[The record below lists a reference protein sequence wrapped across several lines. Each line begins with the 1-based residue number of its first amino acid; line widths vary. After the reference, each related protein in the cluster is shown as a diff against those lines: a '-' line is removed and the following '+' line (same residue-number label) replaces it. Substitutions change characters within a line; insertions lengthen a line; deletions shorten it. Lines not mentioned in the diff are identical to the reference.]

1 MMRLYEHE
9 AKSLFRSEGIPVP
22 VSYGVFSSGTNTEI
36 PPRNAAF
43 PMMVKSLVL
52 VGGRGKAGGI
62 RKAGSWDEVRR
73 IAGELLGS
81 RINGHTV
88 GRILVE
94 AACDPKSALYVGV
107 TMNPATFENV
117 LIVSRQGGVDIEQAV
132 ASDPGAVFRED
143 IPGNPA
149 ALPRA
154 MAHDA
159 ARFLYDGGNPRL
171 VKSLESILFK
181 LYALYQKY
189 DCKIAEINPLLG
201 TDKGWFAADA
211 KIMIDDNALYRQG
224 TLLSL
229 LKIRDNRHDA
239 SEPTSNE
246 IRARKA
252 SIPYVDL
259 LPENTA
265 KNPDLLYI
273 GLCPGGAGY
282 GIFSI
287 DEVSNIGNRFF
298 DGRVV
303 PINFMDSGGGPTV
316 RQVSDMFHLLMDNPM
331 VDVVISSRFGGIS
344 SCDTYI
350 RGLVNCLRQRKTE
363 GKRMI
368 PVYGRMVGT
377 DLPTARAFLE
387 KARQE
392 TPEALADLVM
402 VVGNQ
407 TIMADVIKDGI
418 RRAMERKERLA

>member
-1 MMRLYEHE
+1 MRLYEHE

-22 VSYGVFSSGTNTEI
+22 IRYGVLSSEKDAEKV
-36 PPRNAAF
+36 PRNAAF

-62 RKAGSWDEVRR
+62 QKAGTWDDVRR
-73 IAGELLGS
+73 IAGQLLGS
-81 RINGHTV
+81 RINGHIV
-88 GRILVE
+88 RRILVE
-94 AACDPKSALYVGV
+94 AALDVKSALYVGV
-107 TMNPATFENV
+107 TMNPATFDNV
-117 LIVSRQGGVDIEQAV
+117 IIVSRQGGVDIEQA
-132 ASDPGAVFRED
+132 AAADPNAVFRAD

-149 ALPRA
+149 VLPKNIV
-154 MAHDA
+154 HDA
-159 ARFLYDGGNPRL
+159 VRFLAGNKDPRSA
-171 VKSLESILFK
+171 KTLESILSR

-201 TDKGWFAADA
+201 TDHGWIAADA
-211 KIMIDDNALYRQG
+211 KVMIDDNALYRQG
-224 TLLSL
+224 MLLSR
-229 LKIRDNRHDA
+229 LKIQGSRHDA

-252 SIPYVDL
+252 NIPYVDL
-259 LPENTA
+259 LPENA
-265 KNPDLLYI
+265 ARNPDLLYV

-298 DGRVV
+298 NGRVV

-316 RQVSDMFHLLMDNPM
+316 RQISDMFHILMDNPM

-350 RGLVNCLRQRKTE
+350 RGVVSCLRQRKAE
-363 GKRMI
+363 GRRMI

-377 DLPTARAFLE
+377 DLPSARAFLE

-392 TPEALADLVM
+392 TPEALSDLDM

-407 TIMADVIKDGI
+407 TIMADVIKEGI
-418 RRAMERKERLA
+418 RRALERKGRLA